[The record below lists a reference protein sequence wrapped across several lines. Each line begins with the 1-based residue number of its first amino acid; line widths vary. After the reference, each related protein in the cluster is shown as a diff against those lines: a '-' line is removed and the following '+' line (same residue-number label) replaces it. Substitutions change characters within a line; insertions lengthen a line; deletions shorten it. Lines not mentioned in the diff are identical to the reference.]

1 MRLLDLTL
9 PTPAENIALDE
20 ALLMEAEQGGGELEL
35 LRVWESPDPLVV
47 VGRGSAVAR
56 EVDVEAC
63 WSDEV
68 PIFRRCSGGTAIVAA
83 RGCLM
88 YAVVLSYQ
96 KRPQLR
102 AIDRAHQ
109 FVLSRLA
116 EALARVVP
124 GVARAGTSDLA
135 LEDCKVSGNSLRCRR
150 DFLLY
155 HGTLLYNMPLS
166 MIQRYLRVPPRQPEY
181 RQGRA
186 HDQFVTNLP
195 LDEVAVRDALNA
207 AWEVSEHVSEWPQAG
222 VQQLVA
228 ERYTQAAWNFQRP

>member
-20 ALLMEAEQGGGELEL
+20 ALLVEAEQGGGELEL

-56 EVDVEAC
+56 EVNVEAC
-63 WSDEV
+63 WSDDV

-96 KRPQLR
+96 KHPQLR
-102 AIDRAHQ
+102 SIDMAHQ
-109 FVLSRLA
+109 FVLSRIA

-124 GVARAGTSDLA
+124 GVVRAGTSDLA
-135 LEDCKVSGNSLRCRR
+135 LQDCKVSGNSLRCRR

-166 MIQRYLRVPPRQPEY
+166 LIQQYLRVPPRQPEY
-181 RQGRA
+181 RRGRG

-195 LDEVAVRDALNA
+195 LDEVAVRDALSA
-207 AWEVSEHVSEWPQAG
+207 AWEVSDQVTDWPEDCTRE
-222 VQQLVA
+222 LVKSRYA
-228 ERYTQAAWNFQRP
+228 EASWNFQRP